1 VRADGWNIEAGNR
14 VFAPLDGRIVL
25 TLSTGTSILLDEGAD
40 MTVLGTGSVQVFR
53 VDAGTVEFHVSKLT
67 AGERFLVDTSDAEV
81 EVRGTQFRVSVGAD
95 ACVSNGL
102 SRLAVSE
109 GIVVARRAGTETR
122 VGAGE
127 TWPSRC
133 DSDAIPSVA
142 ASSLPVA
149 ARPSV
154 PARGAALPTS
164 ALGEQNALFSTAVAA
179 RRRGERRAALAALD
193 RLVATYPE
201 GPLAESAAAERF
213 RVLQAVDMERARAA
227 ARDYVA
233 RYPSGFA
240 RDEAEAVLAAD
251 R

>member
-1 VRADGWNIEAGNR
+1 
-14 VFAPLDGRIVL
+14 
-25 TLSTGTSILLDEGAD
+25 
-40 MTVLGTGSVQVFR
+40 
-53 VDAGTVEFHVSKLT
+53 
-67 AGERFLVDTSDAEV
+67 
-81 EVRGTQFRVSVGAD
+81 
-95 ACVSNGL
+95 
-102 SRLAVSE
+102 
-109 GIVVARRAGTETR
+109 
-122 VGAGE
+122 
-127 TWPSRC
+127 
-133 DSDAIPSVA
+133 
-142 ASSLPVA
+142 
-149 ARPSV
+149 V